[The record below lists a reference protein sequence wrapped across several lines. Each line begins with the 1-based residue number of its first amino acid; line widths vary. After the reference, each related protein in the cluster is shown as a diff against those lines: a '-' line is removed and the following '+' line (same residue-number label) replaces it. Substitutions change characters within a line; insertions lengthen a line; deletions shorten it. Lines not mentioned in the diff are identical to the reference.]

1 MNVLCGCNSK
11 TILIVITANKV
22 TVLPYISKLFF
33 AISCIAKKRKQG
45 NRNPAENKL
54 LLIVTY

>member
-33 AISCIAKKRKQG
+33 AISCIAK
-45 NRNPAENKL
+45 NKEIGIL
-54 LLIVTY
+54 PKINCY